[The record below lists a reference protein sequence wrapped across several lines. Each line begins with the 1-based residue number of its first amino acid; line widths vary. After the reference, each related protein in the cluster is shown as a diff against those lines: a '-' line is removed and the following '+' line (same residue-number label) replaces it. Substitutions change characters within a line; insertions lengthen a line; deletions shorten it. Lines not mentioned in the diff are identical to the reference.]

1 MKCNHCNSEVADG
14 TNFCPNCGNRIETTQ
29 SLKCPQC
36 NTEVA
41 DSVKFC
47 PNCGSSVETP
57 QPQKCNNCGTEFEE
71 GEKFC
76 SNCGTPVGSAQQ
88 PQMQRQQ
95 QSNSSNSHHRF
106 SSSNSVLSVVWDG
119 TRKKF
124 TMNNPIYVYVN
135 NQKCAE
141 FSPKSTFER
150 KFPILSDE
158 FSLQLENGKG
168 PFNKTDINLTL
179 EPNQN
184 YECTFFLNATG
195 TFGYELKKGQN
206 MIIKEDGNISMIM
219 VLLFMSIP
227 FSGFIFY
234 FIKKDIQPLSA
245 KMGLLFGFG
254 NIVLMILSLLFS

>member
-1 MKCNHCNSEVADG
+1 MKCNHCNVEVADG
-14 TNFCPNCGNRIETTQ
+14 TNFCPNCSNRIEMPQ

-41 DSVKFC
+41 DGIKFC
-47 PNCGSSVETP
+47 PNCGSSVKTP
-57 QPQKCNNCGTEFEE
+57 QSPKCNNCGTELEE

-76 SNCGTPVGSAQQ
+76 SNCGTPVGSVQQ

-95 QSNSSNSHHRF
+95 QPNNLNTHHRF
-106 SSSNSVLSVVWDG
+106 SPSNSVLSVVWDG
-119 TRKKF
+119 ARKKP
-124 TMNNPIYVYVN
+124 TWNNPISVYIN
-135 NQKCAE
+135 NQKCTE
-141 FSPKSTFER
+141 FSPKSTFEQ

-158 FSLQLENGKG
+158 FSLQLEYGKG

-195 TFGYELKKGQN
+195 TFGYELTKGQN
-206 MIIKEDGNISMIM
+206 MIIKEDGNISLTTV
-219 VLLFMSIP
+219 VLFVIIP

-234 FIKKDIQPLSA
+234 FIKKGVQPLSA
-245 KMGLLFGFG
+245 KMGLIFGVC
-254 NIVLMILSLLFS
+254 NIVLMILRTLFF